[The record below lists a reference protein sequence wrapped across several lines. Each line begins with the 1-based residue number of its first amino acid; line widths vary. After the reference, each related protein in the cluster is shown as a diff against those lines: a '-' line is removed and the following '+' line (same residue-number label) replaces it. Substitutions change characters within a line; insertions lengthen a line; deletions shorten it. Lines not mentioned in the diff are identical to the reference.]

1 MLTHTQYTTHSFSL
15 FNLFPQRFFRM
26 RVITITTAANTMM
39 RLTATTDPPM
49 MATVEEDAGEHN
61 QG

>member
-1 MLTHTQYTTHSFSL
+1 M
-15 FNLFPQRFFRM
+15 
-26 RVITITTAANTMM
+26 ITTAANTMM
-39 RLTATTDPPM
+39 RITATTDPPM

>member
-1 MLTHTQYTTHSFSL
+1 MI
-15 FNLFPQRFFRM
+15 
-26 RVITITTAANTMM
+26 VTAANTMM

-49 MATVEEDAGEHN
+49 MAAVGEDAGEHN

>member
-1 MLTHTQYTTHSFSL
+1 M
-15 FNLFPQRFFRM
+15 
-26 RVITITTAANTMM
+26 ITTTANIMM

-49 MATVEEDAGEHN
+49 MAAVGEDAGEHN